1 MKEATGS
8 NDQDGDM
15 IYREKYEYGD
25 PLFSDPFEMYV
36 EESED
41 RQLLADK
48 YGDLPHYKPLFY
60 SRYGNATKL
69 GVSPREKFNMSETMN
84 FTVILN
90 DTHKDHEI
98 NIDKLPLYK
107 VKMVALKNEHGCGR
121 LKGYYD
127 VTIKQCKLYHKMSNI
142 CIRVNKAES
151 SFNGKQWILNHT
163 DVEGPFGCFG
173 ETHDVILY
181 EQILLKTG
189 QDIESMMP
197 LDFENLH
204 FEVRNAY
211 DPWMAA
217 IELTEDT
224 MNFGM
229 KTKNMRFLGI
239 GLMFCCGGLLL
250 QPCFWM
256 FRNFFWSWSIED
268 SVDRLAA
275 QHYIVDVERSN

>member
-1 MKEATGS
+1 
-8 NDQDGDM
+8 
-15 IYREKYEYGD
+15 
-25 PLFSDPFEMYV
+25 
-36 EESED
+36 
-41 RQLLADK
+41 
-48 YGDLPHYKPLFY
+48 
-60 SRYGNATKL
+60 
-69 GVSPREKFNMSETMN
+69 
-84 FTVILN
+84 
-90 DTHKDHEI
+90 
-98 NIDKLPLYK
+98 
-107 VKMVALKNEHGCGR
+107 
-121 LKGYYD
+121 
-127 VTIKQCKLYHKMSNI
+127 MSNI

-189 QDIESMMP
+189 QDIESKMP

-256 FRNFFWSWSIED
+256 FKNFFWSWSIED

-275 QHYIVDVERSN
+275 QHYIVDVESSNSNFEETKETIDEDEKAKGKNSFLDISRKKISRYLTKGTKESQVEKYNYSQYDNMKKIRNES